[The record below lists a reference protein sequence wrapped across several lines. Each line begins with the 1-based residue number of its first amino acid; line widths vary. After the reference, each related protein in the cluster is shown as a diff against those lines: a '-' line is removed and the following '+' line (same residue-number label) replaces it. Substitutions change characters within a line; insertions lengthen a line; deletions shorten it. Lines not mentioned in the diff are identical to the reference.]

1 MTGDI
6 LLIILAH
13 ILKNKINWKRNKNVM
28 KKQRC
33 LVISAVLWSMLHLVD
48 VQDDFHNTRCS
59 WCITVR
65 WWVPPMDQDM
75 HTIPEPLSSSP
86 VFCCVLVAGSLF
98 FCAMF
103 CRSLFIL
110 LYSFFLAV
118 VLPVLL
124 LFTDSDYPF
133 DIFTLQNFNVWQLND
148 NNICINDDEIYGA
161 VILMRRKLR
170 LVILISKL
178 HLEKAKDVQ
187 RDSNIKECWCCL
199 TVTRQVPL
207 VKQ

>member
-1 MTGDI
+1 
-6 LLIILAH
+6 
-13 ILKNKINWKRNKNVM
+13 M

-148 NNICINDDEIYGA
+148 NNICINEDEIYGA

-178 HLEKAKDVQ
+178 HLENAKDVQ
-187 RDSNIKECWCCL
+187 RDINIKQCWCCL